1 MPDSLRQPNLLC
13 CGGTWIVPGDL
24 LKTED
29 FSAIETL
36 AREAAEIRDE
46 MKINR

>member
-24 LKTED
+24 LKTEY
-29 FSAIETL
+29 FSAIVYIIMIKAL
-36 AREAAEIRDE
+36 
-46 MKINR
+46 